1 MSDAIV
7 RLRLE
12 SDQYNQKLSNAV
24 RELSRTIDRV
34 RELGGTFAV
43 ADKEELEFVRSLGR
57 LESSAG
63 STTQKLS
70 DMKRQFVEMGMQY
83 RRLTEEEKAA
93 PWGQGLKASLD
104 DLRGRIKESETAL
117 KDVNKELGSSSGMFN
132 DLGKA
137 VGVDISAFTS
147 LATKAGLVAGAFKL
161 LGGAMDLVK
170 DSFMSSA
177 ANVREWA
184 IVQEEASAVYQGFL
198 YALNNGSIA
207 GFLSNIGQIVES
219 ARRAKEAIMDLQKY
233 SGINSVEVAN
243 IRAEETRLKG
253 IIRREGK
260 NSEAGKAAQAQLK
273 ALEPRM
279 TRAWYNNS
287 QDNRRAAREKLNEY
301 LNQAG
306 VFLNRQGLES
316 TLNALSSRDAWNNFA
331 ANARGTITTTQT
343 AASEKGVQWDVR
355 DTRNNNAKV
364 LDVLTPER
372 REELQGYL
380 RAQANARQQAF
391 SNYLSN
397 GRYVSPGKGG
407 GGGGGNHEEEYI
419 PQTQALNFSYVPAH
433 QLSWLM
439 GKPKDMNFEQL
450 SAYQAARRRE
460 AQWMWAEQNQKPKS
474 ELQGGGIEMLDVKP
488 LIDFSDVGDAVANR
502 GELAAKNWS
511 LAAESIRSVGA
522 AFSAIEDPA
531 AKVAGTIAQAIAS
544 VALGF
549 AQASKGPFTTPWEWI
564 AFAASGAATMLSTI
578 ASIKQATAGSYADG
592 GVIPGNSWSGD
603 NLTANVNSGEVLF
616 NRGDA
621 ERLYRMVHDG
631 SSLAGGQGQ
640 RLVADVHGS
649 KLRLAIVN
657 AQREMGKEVTL

>member
-1 MSDAIV
+1 
-7 RLRLE
+7 
-12 SDQYNQKLSNAV
+12 
-24 RELSRTIDRV
+24 
-34 RELGGTFAV
+34 
-43 ADKEELEFVRSLGR
+43 
-57 LESSAG
+57 
-63 STTQKLS
+63 
-70 DMKRQFVEMGMQY
+70 MGMQY
-83 RRLTEEEKAA
+83 RRLTEEEKAS
-93 PWGQGLKASLD
+93 PWGQGLKASLNE
-104 DLRGRIKESETAL
+104 LRGRIKESETSL
-117 KDVNKELGSSSGMFN
+117 KEVNKELGSSSGMFN

-161 LGGAMDLVK
+161 LGGAVDLVK

-198 YALNNGSIA
+198 YALNNGSID
-207 GFLSNIGQIVES
+207 GFLSNIGQIVDS

-273 ALEPRM
+273 ALEPKM

-301 LNQAG
+301 LNKAG
-306 VFLNRQGLES
+306 VHLNSQGLES
-316 TLNALSSRDAWNNFA
+316 TLNALSSRDAWDAFA
-331 ANARGTITTTQT
+331 ANARGVRTTKQGVGRKGIEITHI
-343 AASEKGVQWDVR
+343 

-364 LDVLTPER
+364 LDVLTPEH

-380 RAQANARQQAF
+380 RAQANARQQAY

-397 GRYVSPGKGG
+397 GRYMSPGKGG
-407 GGGGGNHEEEYI
+407 GGGGGNHGEEYI

-433 QLSWLM
+433 QLSWL
-439 GKPKDMNFEQL
+439 GNPKDMNFEQL

-474 ELQGGGIEMLDVKP
+474 ELQGGSIEMLDVKP

-522 AFSAIEDPA
+522 AFASIEDPA

-564 AFAASGAATMLSTI
+564 AFAASGAATMISTI